1 MNVKIEWMYINAP
14 NVTMQTVSI
23 SLLDYILLV
32 VLSLASGQN

>member
-23 SLLDYILLV
+23 SLLDFLLV
-32 VLSLASGQN
+32 VQSLASGQN